1 MSKLGKGD
9 YENLVD
15 FMVDCEFT
23 LEDLE
28 AIAKY
33 ATGPLLKALEDE
45 MQKQDEA
52 KAEKH
57 YEDFSDQ
64 YAMGSDGIL
73 THLEEA

>member
-1 MSKLGKGD
+1 
-9 YENLVD
+9 
-15 FMVDCEFT
+15 
-23 LEDLE
+23 
-28 AIAKY
+28 
-33 ATGPLLKALEDE
+33 